1 MIFIIVGT
9 KTIRFLV
16 DDSTYLDYMIGKLNI
31 VIFLIVIYRANVK
44 IYIDYKAVQKRIKT
58 HELSFIRK
66 AVTNKKKRLK
76 KIVGCSVIDPEIQKA
91 ILEIKKNIQATKEAN
106 VKKTTRK
113 KDQSAKKKIAAE
125 IKKIIIVANRVT
137 NKIAKAAEEAAAKKN
152 LKNNRKGKKA
162 DHLQNI
168 KGLEDAIQYLFL
180 KPNNKA
186 RIIGEKNVVK

>member
-1 MIFIIVGT
+1 
-9 KTIRFLV
+9 
-16 DDSTYLDYMIGKLNI
+16 MIGKLNI
-31 VIFLIVIYRANVK
+31 TTLSITIHRANIK

-162 DHLQNI
+162 GHLQNI

>member
-76 KIVGCSVIDPEIQKA
+76 KIVGCSVIDPEI
-91 ILEIKKNIQATKEAN
+91 
-106 VKKTTRK
+106 
-113 KDQSAKKKIAAE
+113 
-125 IKKIIIVANRVT
+125 
-137 NKIAKAAEEAAAKKN
+137 
-152 LKNNRKGKKA
+152 
-162 DHLQNI
+162 
-168 KGLEDAIQYLFL
+168 
-180 KPNNKA
+180 
-186 RIIGEKNVVK
+186 